1 MAPSPLTN
9 PSRAR
14 QRVRKAL
21 LAIPLFLLAYLC
33 VVAAWSWTALDA
45 SLAAYPAGGRAVLS
59 PRQSAMLLKIEDPT
73 FFTHHGLSLA
83 DGQGVTTISSA
94 IARDVF
100 LMHGQLPGLQGAMQL
115 FYRGVFNCCKKVD
128 IGRDVMALVLD
139 ANLSKERQLA
149 LYMNAV
155 YMGTHQGRQVHG
167 LPSAALDYFGK
178 PLAQLTEREF
188 AGLVGMIKAPNHYHP
203 QKNRPSFDERA
214 RRVEAVLAGTC
225 RPTGLF
231 DTAYDH
237 CGA

>member
-1 MAPSPLTN
+1 MTPSSSTS
-9 PSRAR
+9 PSRTR
-14 QRVRKAL
+14 HPVRTAL

-45 SLAAYPAGGRAVLS
+45 SLDAYPIASGAALS
-59 PRQSAMLLKIEDPT
+59 ARQSEMLLKIEDPA

-100 LMHGQLPGLQGAMQL
+100 LMHGQLPGIQGAMQS

-139 ANLSKERQLA
+139 ANVSKERQLA
-149 LYMNAV
+149 LYVNEV

-167 LPSAALDYFGK
+167 LAHAAMAYFGK

-188 AGLVGMIKAPNHYHP
+188 AGMVGMIKAPNQFHP
-203 QKNRPSFDERA
+203 QKNRRSFDERA

-225 RPTGLF
+225 RATGLF
-231 DTAYDH
+231 DTAFDH